1 LAELTS
7 MARRTR
13 KMFKTISNVHVET
26 INDSDWSSFA
36 VIDKQNAAFQ
46 SCYVDKVRI
55 SWVLN
60 QEEAEPQVG
69 LLFAASIDSDLDST
83 TPANNDGKIISA
95 SAGRGGGGVNTLEIR
110 RKVMSNATGTE
121 GLGAAPPVYLHV
133 RSAEIGEATSAYL
146 IVETWGRWHE
156 VTSL

>member
-1 LAELTS
+1 
-7 MARRTR
+7 MARKR
-13 KMFKTISNVHVET
+13 KMFKTLSNVHVET
-26 INDSDWSSFA
+26 IGDSDWSSFA
-36 VIDKQNAAFQ
+36 VIDKQNPAFQ

-55 SWVLN
+55 SFVLN
-60 QEEAEPQVG
+60 QEEAEVNTG
-69 LLFAASIDSDLDST
+69 LLFAASIDSDLDSS

-95 SAGRGGGGVNTLEIR
+95 SASRGGGGVCTLDVK

-121 GLGAAPPVYLHV
+121 GLGAAPPIYLHV
-133 RSAEIGEATSAYL
+133 RSAEIGEETSAYL